1 MSNSSKPKEL
11 IQNDDKWTVN
21 SENIIKWP
29 ETLVKKVWRD
39 QRVFKGEAY
48 RNSLDLRSPQSLFL
62 VQRSRSFN
70 LYLLIFGLKIVT
82 PILRALDIEEIYH
95 HTPAVFLVVAEDDAA
110 HSVLAGSVLLCYLA
124 SVYCRPSMSQHHLC
138 KLLWGISPRSVRTSC
153 FKSDIELGVILI
165 KMVTQV
171 M

>member
-21 SENIIKWP
+21 SENIIKCP
-29 ETLVKKVWRD
+29 ETLVKRVWLD

-95 HTPAVFLVVAEDDAA
+95 HTPAFFLVVAEDDAA
-110 HSVLAGSVLLCYLA
+110 HSVPEVPLLCYLA
-124 SVYCRPSMSQHHLC
+124 SVYCRPSVSQHANFYGGSRH
-138 KLLWGISPRSVRTSC
+138 IHIIRTSC
-153 FKSDIELGVILI
+153 VPKKPCHSKYHNSAKL
-165 KMVTQV
+165 
-171 M
+171 

>member
-1 MSNSSKPKEL
+1 MIKIKFKLKKSDNFLTVSNSSKPKEL

-29 ETLVKKVWRD
+29 ETLVKRVWRD

-70 LYLLIFGLKIVT
+70 LYLFIFGLKIVT
-82 PILRALDIEEIYH
+82 PILRALDIEEMLSP
-95 HTPAVFLVVAEDDAA
+95 HTRAELLKAW
-110 HSVLAGSVLLCYLA
+110 LA
-124 SVYCRPSMSQHHLC
+124 
-138 KLLWGISPRSVRTSC
+138 
-153 FKSDIELGVILI
+153 LI
-165 KMVTQV
+165 IG
-171 M
+171 

>member
-29 ETLVKKVWRD
+29 ETLVKRVWRD

-48 RNSLDLRSPQSLFL
+48 RNSLHLRSPQSLFL

-82 PILRALDIEEIYH
+82 PILRALDIEEMLSP
-95 HTPAVFLVVAEDDAA
+95 HTSSLSSGGWGRCRAFSTRS
-110 HSVLAGSVLLCYLA
+110 SVSLYYLA
-124 SVYCRPSMSQHHLC
+124 SVYCRPSMRQHHLC
-138 KLLWGISPRSVRTSC
+138 KLLWVILPRSYHRNKL
-153 FKSDIELGVILI
+153 F
-165 KMVTQV
+165 
-171 M
+171 

>member
-29 ETLVKKVWRD
+29 ETLVKREGLD
-39 QRVFKGEAY
+39 QRVFKGDAY

-110 HSVLAGSVLLCYLA
+110 HSVPEVSLLCYLA
-124 SVYCRPSMSQHHLC
+124 SVYCRPSRSQHHLC
-138 KLLWGISPRSVRTSC
+138 KLLWGISPHSYHQD
-153 FKSDIELGVILI
+153 KLGA
-165 KMVTQV
+165 
-171 M
+171 